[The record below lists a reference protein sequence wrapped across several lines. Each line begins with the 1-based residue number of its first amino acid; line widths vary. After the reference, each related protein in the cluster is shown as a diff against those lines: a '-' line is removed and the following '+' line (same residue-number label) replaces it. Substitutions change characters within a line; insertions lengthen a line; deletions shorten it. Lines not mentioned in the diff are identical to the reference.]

1 MKFKILSVVVL
12 VCMALML
19 VSCRSFSIGTRSE
32 PRYERRY
39 ERKPGPPPHA
49 PAHGYRH
56 KHRGG
61 ELVYDSGRGIYVV
74 IDFPNHYYFKGHYYR
89 LGEIQGEIQWEV
101 GVNLEGPWGFISYG
115 ELPKGLRIEKK
126 GKGKAKGKSKGNPG
140 RGLGL
145 DKE

>member
-12 VCMALML
+12 FCMALML
-19 VSCRSFSIGTRSE
+19 FSCRSFSIGTRS
-32 PRYERRY
+32 ERRY

-56 KHRGG
+56 KYQEV
-61 ELVYDSGRGIYVV
+61 ELVYDSQCGVYVV

-89 LGEIQGEIQWEV
+89 LGEIEWEI
-101 GVNLEGPWGFISYG
+101 GVNLEGPWKTISYG

-126 GKGKAKGKSKGNPG
+126 GKGKARGKSKGNPG

>member
-12 VCMALML
+12 ICMVFML

-49 PAHGYRH
+49 PAHGYRR
-56 KHRGG
+56 KHQGV

-89 LGEIQGEIQWEV
+89 LGEAQWEV

-126 GKGKAKGKSKGNPG
+126 GKGKARGKSKGHPG
-140 RGLGL
+140 RGFGL

>member
-12 VCMALML
+12 ICMALML

-32 PRYERRY
+32 PRYER
-39 ERKPGPPPHA
+39 KPGPPPHA
-49 PAHGYRH
+49 PAHGYRR
-56 KHRGG
+56 KHQGA

-89 LGEIQGEIQWEV
+89 LGEAQWEV

-126 GKGKAKGKSKGNPG
+126 GKGKAKGKSKGKPG

-145 DKE
+145 GKE

>member
-19 VSCRSFSIGTRSE
+19 ASCRRFSIGTRSE

-49 PAHGYRH
+49 PAHGYRR
-56 KHRGG
+56 KYQGV

-89 LGEIQGEIQWEV
+89 LGETQWEV
-101 GVNLEGPWGFISYG
+101 GVHLEGPWGFISYG

-126 GKGKAKGKSKGNPG
+126 GKGRAKGKSKWNPG

-145 DKE
+145 DK

>member
-1 MKFKILSVVVL
+1 MKFKILSVVIL
-12 VCMALML
+12 ICMPLML
-19 VSCRSFSIGTRSE
+19 VSCRSFSIGTRSDR
-32 PRYERRY
+32 RYERKAV
-39 ERKPGPPPHA
+39 RKPGPPPHA

-61 ELVYDSGRGIYVV
+61 ELVYDSGRGVYVV

-89 LGEIQGEIQWEV
+89 LGEIQWEV
-101 GVNLEGPWGFISYG
+101 GVNLEGPWEFISYG
-115 ELPKGLRIEKK
+115 ELPKGLRVEKK
-126 GKGKAKGKSKGNPG
+126 GKGKARGKSKGNSG

>member
-12 VCMALML
+12 IGLPLML

-56 KHRGG
+56 KYQGV
-61 ELVYDSGRGIYVV
+61 ELVYDSDRGIYVV

-89 LGEIQGEIQWEV
+89 LGEIEWEI
-101 GVNLEGPWGFISYG
+101 GVNLEGPWKTISYD
-115 ELPKGLRIEKK
+115 ELPKGIRIEKK

-140 RGLGL
+140 HGLGF

>member
-12 VCMALML
+12 FCTALML
-19 VSCRSFSIGTRSE
+19 VSCRSFSISTRSE
-32 PRYERRY
+32 RGY

-56 KHRGG
+56 KYQEV
-61 ELVYDSGRGIYVV
+61 ELVYDSQRGIYVV

-89 LGEIQGEIQWEV
+89 LGEIQWEI
-101 GVNLEGPWGFISYG
+101 GVNLEGPWEYISYE

-126 GKGKAKGKSKGNPG
+126 GKGKGKSKDNPG

-145 DKE
+145 EKN

>member
-1 MKFKILSVVVL
+1 MKFRILSVVIL

-32 PRYERRY
+32 RGSERRY

-49 PAHGYRH
+49 PAHGYRR
-56 KHRGG
+56 KYRGA
-61 ELVYDSGRGIYVV
+61 ELVYDSSRGIYVV

-89 LGEIQGEIQWEV
+89 LGEAQWEV

-126 GKGKAKGKSKGNPG
+126 GKGKARGKSKGHPG
-140 RGLGL
+140 RGFGL

>member
-1 MKFKILSVVVL
+1 MKFTILSAVIL
-12 VCMALML
+12 ICMSLML
-19 VSCRSFSIGTRSE
+19 VSCSSFSIGAGSGRK
-32 PRYERRY
+32 Y
-39 ERKPGPPPHA
+39 ERKHGPPPHA

-56 KHRGG
+56 KHRGA

-89 LGEIQGEIQWEV
+89 LGEAQWEV

-126 GKGKAKGKSKGNPG
+126 GKAKGKSKEHPG

>member
-12 VCMALML
+12 FCTALML

-32 PRYERRY
+32 RGYG
-39 ERKPGPPPHA
+39 RKPGPPPHA

-56 KHRGG
+56 KYQEV
-61 ELVYDSGRGIYVV
+61 ELVYDSQRGVYVV

-89 LGEIQGEIQWEV
+89 LGEIQWEI
-101 GVNLEGPWGFISYG
+101 GVNLEGPWEYISYE
-115 ELPKGLRIEKK
+115 ELPEGLRIEKK
-126 GKGKAKGKSKGNPG
+126 GKGRAMGKSKVNPG
-140 RGLGL
+140 RGFGL

>member
-12 VCMALML
+12 ICMALML
-19 VSCRSFSIGTRSE
+19 ASCRNFSIGTRSE

-39 ERKPGPPPHA
+39 ESKPGPPPHA
-49 PAHGYRH
+49 PAHGYRR
-56 KHRGG
+56 KHQGA

-89 LGEIQGEIQWEV
+89 LGEAQWEV

-126 GKGKAKGKSKGNPG
+126 GKGKSKGNRG
-140 RGLGL
+140 RGHGL